1 MFVVP
6 EYVNLIH
13 VFTSVINLLV
23 TRGNSLRVSTLS
35 GILVQSVH
43 GVQLFVPYLGIPLL
57 LIPSIV
63 STVGDVLPIQDITD
77 RVLETYVLQ
86 LSLSVDEGATSYN
99 CNPFRVLRVIA
110 EITRI
115 LPSPHPRS
123 LSVSAGWTRIYPT
136 RVFPSIVCLLFVFI
150 RCFSYETPRAGDW
163 PLQSIIL
170 PTGFPINAHTAEN
183 WPEAFPLFRI
193 GGGFKLYV
201 ETITRV
207 REVTCF
213 IASCGNPRSLSVI
226 ANRLVFPDYSVL
238 VLKRLLSLTK
248 NSRYY
253 SLTVIPYKE
262 DRLRVYTTVLL
273 TFVDATFTGY
283 RDLRL
288 IRPVS
293 GSLLTGSVRYIL
305 VSRPRILIRDN
316 HPISSCRRLRVNR
329 AIQGIE
335 SVTTVPR
342 RLSN

>member
-1 MFVVP
+1 MK
-6 EYVNLIH
+6 E
-13 VFTSVINLLV
+13 TE
-23 TRGNSLRVSTLS
+23 LS
-35 GILVQSVH
+35 
-43 GVQLFVPYLGIPLL
+43 
-57 LIPSIV
+57 
-63 STVGDVLPIQDITD
+63 
-77 RVLETYVLQ
+77 
-86 LSLSVDEGATSYN
+86 
-99 CNPFRVLRVIA
+99 
-110 EITRI
+110 
-115 LPSPHPRS
+115 
-123 LSVSAGWTRIYPT
+123 
-136 RVFPSIVCLLFVFI
+136 
-150 RCFSYETPRAGDW
+150 
-163 PLQSIIL
+163 
-170 PTGFPINAHTAEN
+170 
-183 WPEAFPLFRI
+183 
-193 GGGFKLYV
+193 
-201 ETITRV
+201 TRV

-213 IASCGNPRSLSVI
+213 IASFGNPRSLSVNF
-226 ANRLVFPDYSVL
+226 NRLVFPDCSVL
-238 VLKRLLSLTK
+238 VLKRLLSLTQ

-335 SVTTVPR
+335 SVTTVSR